1 MADLYRKLT
10 VSKMCFFIFPDS
22 CPLTCSGMGNFSGKP
37 KFQDIIMEVQP
48 IRNNLHVSSGFRS
61 CPFFVRTVQ
70 SVCVLRVT
78 LFFLASKV
86 IQYKINIRCWSCPS
100 FIINLREMDNE
111 DRFIAYTDMPVL
123 FFAYM
128 AF

>member
-1 MADLYRKLT
+1 
-10 VSKMCFFIFPDS
+10 
-22 CPLTCSGMGNFSGKP
+22 
-37 KFQDIIMEVQP
+37 MEVQP